1 MCLVGHGVGLGW
13 AARRARSPRVVI
25 GDHRKGN
32 PLRNL
37 RQFPRSSR
45 FVGKLGGE
53 GGKTLREN
61 LLSGQVSCTG
71 GRSLVRCTEF
81 NVVMTFPIRCQ
92 FQGILPRFT
101 YTLECPSIRAFDA
114 WALEF
119 R

>member
-45 FVGKLGGE
+45 LVGKLEGE

-92 FQGILPRFT
+92 CQFQGILPRFT
-101 YTLECPSIRAFDA
+101 YPLEYPSI
-114 WALEF
+114 
-119 R
+119 